1 MEKVYYS
8 ISEVAEM
15 LKISPSNL
23 RFWEK
28 EFSQLKPKRSNKG
41 TRTYTKEDIEIIKM
55 IHLLVNEQKL
65 TLQGAKRKL
74 SLKKETVSKQQEL
87 VERLQNVR
95 KELLMISKA
104 LDE

>member
-15 LKISPSNL
+15 LNISPSNL

-28 EFSQLKPKRSNKG
+28 EFPQLKPKRSNKG

-65 TLQGAKRKL
+65 TLEGAKRKL

-95 KELLMISKA
+95 NELLMISKA

>member
-1 MEKVYYS
+1 
-8 ISEVAEM
+8 
-15 LKISPSNL
+15 
-23 RFWEK
+23 
-28 EFSQLKPKRSNKG
+28 
-41 TRTYTKEDIEIIKM
+41 M

-95 KELLMISKA
+95 RELLMISKA